1 MNLFDAIPWDA
12 VAANLRAQAD
22 EMSGVEGGLLGA
34 GLGVVTTVAAMK
46 ATGRPVSVP
55 LLLAGAAVGIAYG
68 AADRKMLGDGTQD

>member
-1 MNLFDAIPWDA
+1 MNLFDSIPWDA

-46 ATGRPVSVP
+46 AAGRPVNVP
-55 LLLAGAAVGIAYG
+55 LLLAGAAMGVAYG
-68 AADRKMLGDGTQD
+68 AADLKALKDER